1 MSSFPHRG
9 FRFGVQVSKE
19 TSARGWA
26 ELARR
31 AEGAGYDVFTM
42 PDHFTDQL
50 APIPALMAAADATT
64 KLRIGALVFDNDYKH
79 PVVLAKEL
87 ATMDLL
93 SDGRVEIGLGAGWMM
108 SDYEEAGIPYDSPK
122 VRIDRFIEGVAV
134 IRGAMADGPFSFSGD
149 HYNITNYNGQP
160 KPVQKRPPLLIGGGG
175 KRVLSYAARE
185 ADIIGIHGTMT
196 AGVVGPEALATM
208 TAESV
213 DEKVA
218 IVAAAGAHRLNDIEM
233 NIRTFFVKV
242 TDDRAKALEH
252 ALACKRV
259 VIEEFLN
266 GPEISLFGISDGRN
280 VLPMQPAQDFK
291 RALDG
296 DQGPN
301 TGGMG
306 AYSPLP
312 WAPSDI
318 IEDTHKQVLA
328 PMIAEMAA
336 RGTPFV
342 GLLYAGLAL
351 TDHGTRV
358 IEFNARF
365 GDPETQV
372 LIPLLKTPLATLL
385 YNAATGNLKGT
396 TLDWNDDSAVTVVLA
411 AEGYPAAPKSGGVI
425 TGFSA
430 IDDVQIYHAG
440 TSTTEQG
447 VVASG
452 GRVLTVTGIGED
464 LTEARNRA
472 YRAISQIRL
481 SGSFYRT
488 DIALNA
494 SVAEK
499 GN

>member
-1 MSSFPHRG
+1 MKILLVGSGGREHAL
-9 FRFGVQVSKE
+9 GVGLQADPAC
-19 TSARGWA
+19 T
-26 ELARR
+26 ELHVAPGNPGI
-31 AEGAGYDVFTM
+31 AQFAQCHPLVV
-42 PDHFTDQL
+42 TDNQAILQL
-50 APIPALMAAADATT
+50 AQQLHVD
-64 KLRIGALVFDNDYKH
+64 LV
-79 PVVLAKEL
+79 
-87 ATMDLL
+87 
-93 SDGRVEIGLGAGWMM
+93 
-108 SDYEEAGIPYDSPK
+108 
-122 VRIDRFIEGVAV
+122 
-134 IRGAMADGPFSFSGD
+134 
-149 HYNITNYNGQP
+149 
-160 KPVQKRPPLLIGGGG
+160 
-175 KRVLSYAARE
+175 
-185 ADIIGIHGTMT
+185 
-196 AGVVGPEALATM
+196 VVGPEVPLVNGVADILRAAGKAVFGPSKAAAQLEGSKNFAKEVMRDAGVPTAHSFTCTTQHEIEIALDAFDAPYVVKDDGLAAGKGVVVTNDRQEALA
-208 TAESV
+208 
-213 DEKVA
+213 
-218 IVAAAGAHRLNDIEM
+218 
-233 NIRTFFVKV
+233 
-242 TDDRAKALEH
+242 H

-259 VIEEFLN
+259 VIEEYLV
-266 GPEISLFGISDGRN
+266 GPEVSLFGISDGTTI
-280 VLPMQPAQDFK
+280 VPMQPAQDFK

-318 IEDTHKQVLA
+318 IEDTFKLVLA

-372 LIPLLKTPLATLL
+372 LIPLLETPLATLL
-385 YNAATGNLKGT
+385 YKAATGDLAGT
-396 TLDWNDDSAVTVVLA
+396 TLDWKDDSAVTVVLA
-411 AEGYPAAPKSGGVI
+411 AKGYPADPKSGGLV

-430 IDDVQIYHAG
+430 IDNVQIYHAG
-440 TSTTEQG
+440 TSATEQG

-481 SGSFYRT
+481 AGSFYRT
-488 DIALNA
+488 DIAFNA

>member
-1 MSSFPHRG
+1 MKILLVGSGGREHAL
-9 FRFGVQVSKE
+9 GVGLQADPACTELHVAPGNPGIAQFAQCHPLVI
-19 TSARGWA
+19 TDNQAIL
-26 ELARR
+26 ELAQ
-31 AEGAGYDVFTM
+31 
-42 PDHFTDQL
+42 QL
-50 APIPALMAAADATT
+50 EVE
-64 KLRIGALVFDNDYKH
+64 LV
-79 PVVLAKEL
+79 
-87 ATMDLL
+87 
-93 SDGRVEIGLGAGWMM
+93 
-108 SDYEEAGIPYDSPK
+108 
-122 VRIDRFIEGVAV
+122 
-134 IRGAMADGPFSFSGD
+134 
-149 HYNITNYNGQP
+149 
-160 KPVQKRPPLLIGGGG
+160 
-175 KRVLSYAARE
+175 
-185 ADIIGIHGTMT
+185 
-196 AGVVGPEALATM
+196 VVGPEVPL
-208 TAESV
+208 V
-213 DEKVA
+213 NGVA
-218 IVAAAGAHRLNDIEM
+218 DLLRAAGIAVFGPSKAAAQLEGSKNFAKEVMRDAGVPTAHSFTCTTQQEIEIALDAFDAPYVVKDDGLAAGKGVVVTNDRQE
-233 NIRTFFVKV
+233 
-242 TDDRAKALEH
+242 ALEH

-259 VIEEFLN
+259 VIEEYLD
-266 GPEISLFGISDGRN
+266 GPEVSLFGISDGTTI
-280 VLPMQPAQDFK
+280 VPMQPAQDFK

-318 IEDTHKQVLA
+318 IEDTYKQVLA

-385 YNAATGNLKGT
+385 YNAATKNLKET
-396 TLDWNDDSAVTVVLA
+396 TLEWKEDSAVTVVLA
-411 AEGYPAAPKSGGVI
+411 AEGYPAAPKSGGAI
-425 TGFSA
+425 TGFSS
-430 IDDVQIYHAG
+430 IDEVQIYHAG
-440 TSTTEQG
+440 TSATEQG

-464 LTEARNRA
+464 LTEARNLA
-472 YRAISQIRL
+472 YRAISQISL

>member
-1 MSSFPHRG
+1 MKILLVGSGGREHAL
-9 FRFGVQVSKE
+9 GVGLQADPACTELHVAPGNPGIAQFAQCHPLVI
-19 TSARGWA
+19 TDNQAIL
-26 ELARR
+26 ELAQ
-31 AEGAGYDVFTM
+31 
-42 PDHFTDQL
+42 QL
-50 APIPALMAAADATT
+50 QVD
-64 KLRIGALVFDNDYKH
+64 LV
-79 PVVLAKEL
+79 
-87 ATMDLL
+87 
-93 SDGRVEIGLGAGWMM
+93 
-108 SDYEEAGIPYDSPK
+108 
-122 VRIDRFIEGVAV
+122 
-134 IRGAMADGPFSFSGD
+134 
-149 HYNITNYNGQP
+149 
-160 KPVQKRPPLLIGGGG
+160 
-175 KRVLSYAARE
+175 
-185 ADIIGIHGTMT
+185 
-196 AGVVGPEALATM
+196 VVGPELPL
-208 TAESV
+208 V
-213 DEKVA
+213 NGVA
-218 IVAAAGAHRLNDIEM
+218 DILRAAGIAVFGPSKAAAQLEGSKNFAKEVMRDAGVPTAHSFTCTTQQEIE
-233 NIRTFFVKV
+233 IALDAFDVPYVVKDDGLAAGKGVVV
-242 TDDRAKALEH
+242 TYNRQEALEH

-259 VIEEFLN
+259 VIEEYLD
-266 GPEISLFGISDGRN
+266 GPEVSLFGISDGTTI
-280 VLPMQPAQDFK
+280 VSMQPAQDFK

-296 DQGPN
+296 DEGPN

-328 PMIAEMAA
+328 PMIAEMTA

-351 TDHGTRV
+351 TDHGVRV

-372 LIPLLKTPLATLL
+372 LIPRLKTPLATLL
-385 YNAATGNLKGT
+385 YKAATGDLTGT
-396 TLDWNDDSAVTVVLA
+396 TLDWEDDSAVTVVLA

-425 TGFSA
+425 TGFSS

-440 TSTTEQG
+440 TSQTEQG

-472 YRAISQIRL
+472 YRAISQICL
-481 SGSFYRT
+481 PGSFYRT